1 MAQSVPIWI
10 NWPIKCKKRSIMG
23 SNGLKETKWAQS
35 GKIGI
40 NGPITCKKRSI
51 MGPNGL
57 KEAK

>member
-1 MAQSVPIWI
+1 
-10 NWPIKCKKRSIMG
+10 MG

-35 GKIGI
+35 GTIGI

-57 KEAK
+57 KEAKWAQSGLIGINGPITSRNDL